1 MIWVAVPRIRDDGN
15 RPARSAC
22 TVTAATPS
30 ASIQTS
36 IGGSVPAAGSSPAN
50 FAVLD
55 GDLSPDWLERLS
67 GSAAVAVDTEA
78 MGLVHG
84 RDRLCLVQIADAH
97 DNVCCIRILRGQS
110 AAPLLKQLMEN
121 PAVEKVFHFARF
133 DVAALGEGLGIAVA
147 PLFCTK
153 VASRLARTYTNRH
166 GLKDLVQELCGV
178 ELDKGA
184 QSSDWGRVE
193 ELSEAQLAYAANDV
207 RFLLSGRDALVR
219 MLMREERLDLA
230 VRSFACIPV
239 IAELDRGRFGAIFE
253 HRS

>member
-1 MIWVAVPRIRDDGN
+1 MADATN
-15 RPARSAC
+15 TPA
-22 TVTAATPS
+22 TAINEPVS
-30 ASIQTS
+30 
-36 IGGSVPAAGSSPAN
+36 GVVPAAGSSPAR
-50 FAVLD
+50 FGVLD
-55 GDLSPDWLERLS
+55 GDLNPEWLERLS
-67 GSAAVAVDTEA
+67 TSAAVAVDTEA

-84 RDRLCLVQIADAH
+84 RDRLCLVQICDNA
-97 DNVCCIRILRGQS
+97 DNVCCIRIQRGQRE
-110 AAPLLKQLMEN
+110 APLLKQLLEN
-121 PAVEKVFHFARF
+121 SAIEKVFHFARF
-133 DVAALGEGLGIAVA
+133 DVAALGEGLGIGVT

-166 GLKDLVQELCGV
+166 GLKEVVQELCGV

-207 RFLLSGRDALVR
+207 RYLLAARDGLVR
-219 MLMREERLDLA
+219 MLRREERLDLA
-230 VRSFACIPV
+230 QRSFQCIPV

>member
-1 MIWVAVPRIRDDGN
+1 MA
-15 RPARSAC
+15 SAP
-22 TVTAATPS
+22 VTTLPSPSSS
-30 ASIQTS
+30 ASAA
-36 IGGSVPAAGSSPAN
+36 PAAGSSPAR

-55 GDLSPDWLERLS
+55 ADLTPEWHELLGRS
-67 GSAAVAVDTEA
+67 SALAVDTEA

-84 RDRLCLVQIADAH
+84 RDRLCLVQISDDQ

-110 AAPLLKQLMEN
+110 EAPLLKQLMER
-121 PAVEKVFHFARF
+121 AEIVKVFHFARF
-133 DVAALGEGLGIAVA
+133 DVAALGEGLGIAVN

-166 GLKDLVQELCGV
+166 GLKELVTELCGV

-207 RFLLSGRDALVR
+207 RYLLPARERLIQ
-219 MLMREERLDLA
+219 MLEREERLDLA
-230 VRSFACIPV
+230 QRSFQCIPV

-253 HRS
+253 HRC

>member
-1 MIWVAVPRIRDDGN
+1 MA
-15 RPARSAC
+15 PAPALTLTSSQSSGP
-22 TVTAATPS
+22 AA
-30 ASIQTS
+30 
-36 IGGSVPAAGSSPAN
+36 PAAGSSPAR

-55 GDLSPDWLERLS
+55 GDLTPEWHELLGRS
-67 GSAAVAVDTEA
+67 SALAVDTEA
-78 MGLVHG
+78 MGLV
-84 RDRLCLVQIADAH
+84 QISDDQ

-110 AAPLLKQLMEN
+110 EAPLLKQLMEH
-121 PAVEKVFHFARF
+121 PAIVKVFHFARF
-133 DVAALGEGLGIAVA
+133 DVAALGEGLGIAVQ

-166 GLKDLVQELCGV
+166 GLKELVNELCGV

-207 RFLLSGRDALVR
+207 RYLLPARERLIQ
-219 MLMREERLDLA
+219 MLKREERLDLA
-230 VRSFACIPV
+230 QRSFQCIPV